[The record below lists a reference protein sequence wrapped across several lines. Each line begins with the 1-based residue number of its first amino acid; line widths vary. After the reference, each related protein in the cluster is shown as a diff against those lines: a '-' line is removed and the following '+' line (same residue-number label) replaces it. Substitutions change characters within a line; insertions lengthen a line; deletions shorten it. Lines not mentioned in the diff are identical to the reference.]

1 MAIYKP
7 AVVQKSIPTCAGD
20 LEHGAEIYLLHEDDY
35 QHNNDPDYF
44 KIKLAYNGIHHYLPV
59 IPKGLNNYFDAHQ
72 NAMYF
77 LKNARSALKNF
88 HSQLPQNSSYQKL
101 VKISYLALTSTATVL
116 TGRNPHT
123 GTTGT
128 AGAASPAVF
137 DFPSDEPLPSKGGR
151 KRKKP
156 DATAASTSQELP
168 GEQEEEEGELEF
180 EAPEEDDSPVVT
192 LLHEAQLKKG
202 PKQCFCGKGGFPTT
216 DDLEKH
222 K

>member
-7 AVVQKSIPTCAGD
+7 AVVQKSIPTRAGD

-88 HSQLPQNSSYQKL
+88 HSQLPQDSSYQKL

-116 TGRNPHT
+116 TGCNPHT

-168 GEQEEEEGELEF
+168 GEQEEER
-180 EAPEEDDSPVVT
+180 VN
-192 LLHEAQLKKG
+192 
-202 PKQCFCGKGGFPTT
+202 
-216 DDLEKH
+216 
-222 K
+222 